1 MGRAAQ
7 ELEDKRPEPLRGVT
21 TLDPPMVEGSMA
33 VGYPLVVVMEEV
45 LPLEGLMD
53 HQLVEGPMDTPTL
66 GASPLELQEDHM
78 VVQPQGP
85 PMVSH
90 LQIPMVPSIP
100 GLMDRA
106 LLQVAP
112 LPMWIPRLTPGS
124 SQWTL
129 IAVATSPSRS

>member
-1 MGRAAQ
+1 
-7 ELEDKRPEPLRGVT
+7 
-21 TLDPPMVEGSMA
+21 
-33 VGYPLVVVMEEV
+33 MEEV

-112 LPMWIPRLTPGS
+112 LPTWIPRLTPGS